1 MGCLMSEKGS
11 KVGGMEGLLG
21 QISISSCLRVYVYI
35 ISLRI
40 HTDAGAEARCSD
52 VFQG

>member
-1 MGCLMSEKGS
+1 
-11 KVGGMEGLLG
+11 MEGLLG
-21 QISISSCLRVYVYI
+21 QISISSCVRVYVYI